1 LRDGARGRASD
12 RGYIGHRARRQSR
25 LHCDARRMYH
35 LFRIGMT
42 AESIRLKENSC
53 EIAAN
58 RTYIRYPSLPMSK
71 QQLSTELQPREE
83 PDAAEI
89 IKLHNIAVFFGNQ
102 TLMIAVKCGELLAK
116 KKDSLSQ
123 GQWLPWVK
131 RNLPFTDRTARRYIK
146 VWHNRQTFK
155 EEGRRK
161 TQAHLTTILFCNNG
175 FKVCSSWLTPS
186 RQATNDS

>member
-1 LRDGARGRASD
+1 
-12 RGYIGHRARRQSR
+12 
-25 LHCDARRMYH
+25 
-35 LFRIGMT
+35 
-42 AESIRLKENSC
+42 
-53 EIAAN
+53 
-58 RTYIRYPSLPMSK
+58 MSK
-71 QQLSTELQPREE
+71 QQLSTELQPRED

-89 IKLHNIAVFFGNQ
+89 IKLHDVAVFFGTQ

-155 EEGRRK
+155 EERPKLILRQFYFSITDSKSIRPGLLQADRQRLIRDIVNPIRVVTRRLK
-161 TQAHLTTILFCNNG
+161 HQAASLNLNYEY
-175 FKVCSSWLTPS
+175 
-186 RQATNDS
+186 

>member
-1 LRDGARGRASD
+1 
-12 RGYIGHRARRQSR
+12 
-25 LHCDARRMYH
+25 
-35 LFRIGMT
+35 
-42 AESIRLKENSC
+42 
-53 EIAAN
+53 
-58 RTYIRYPSLPMSK
+58 MSK
-71 QQLSTELQPREE
+71 QQLSTELQQRED

-155 EEGRRK
+155 EEERHK
-161 TQAHLTTILFCNNG
+161 LTLFCSAVTDSQSVRPG
-175 FKVCSSWLTPS
+175 LLQADKQQMIRDIVKPIRVLTRRPNTKL
-186 RQATNDS
+186 RR

>member
-1 LRDGARGRASD
+1 
-12 RGYIGHRARRQSR
+12 
-25 LHCDARRMYH
+25 
-35 LFRIGMT
+35 
-42 AESIRLKENSC
+42 
-53 EIAAN
+53 
-58 RTYIRYPSLPMSK
+58 MSK
-71 QQLSTELQPREE
+71 QPLSTELQPRED

-89 IKLHNIAVFFGNQ
+89 IKLHNVAVFFGNQ

-155 EEGRRK
+155 EEQRHKLTLRQFYFAVTDSKSVRPGLLQADKQRMIRDIVKPIRVVTRRLK
-161 TQAHLTTILFCNNG
+161 HQAASLNLNYEY
-175 FKVCSSWLTPS
+175 
-186 RQATNDS
+186 

>member
-1 LRDGARGRASD
+1 
-12 RGYIGHRARRQSR
+12 
-25 LHCDARRMYH
+25 
-35 LFRIGMT
+35 
-42 AESIRLKENSC
+42 
-53 EIAAN
+53 
-58 RTYIRYPSLPMSK
+58 MSK
-71 QQLSTELQPREE
+71 QQLSTELQQRED

-155 EEGRRK
+155 EEERHK
-161 TQAHLTTILFCNNG
+161 LTLFCFAITDSQSVRPG
-175 FKVCSSWLTPS
+175 LLQADKQRMIRDIVKPIRVLTRRPKH
-186 RQATNDS
+186 QAASLNLNYEY